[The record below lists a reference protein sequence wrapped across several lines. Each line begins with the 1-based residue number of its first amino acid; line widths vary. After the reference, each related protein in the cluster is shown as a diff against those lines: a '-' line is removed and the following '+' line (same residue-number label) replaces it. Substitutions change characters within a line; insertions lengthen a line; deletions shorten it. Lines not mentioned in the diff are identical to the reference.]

1 MNETAPA
8 KGHRRIVRSRGVVIK
23 LDRKATSPDPDDQD
37 QVRDWLQTMPRPWA
51 VDLYAG
57 AGGLSLGLSQAGFS
71 VVAAADQDL
80 RSIETHA
87 HNMGGLAWVGDLGD
101 PEEFLA
107 QLASWG
113 INDVDLVA
121 GGPPCQPFSHAGNP
135 KIANLVRSGARRGKD
150 GRASLWRSFLK
161 VIDHLDAKAVLIE
174 NVPGFASIQSGHTLT
189 TLLSELEERGYWTD
203 VRVLQSWQYGV
214 PQLRKRLFVVGLR
227 KGHLF
232 QWPSP
237 SESKTTV
244 RQAIGDLPVVEGG
257 QRVENLPYDEAKA
270 LSEFAQ
276 RMRKALDESEL
287 RIIRDHIT
295 RFVRE
300 DDAEIF
306 AGMKPGQT
314 YRDVP
319 EHLRRY
325 RADIFTDKYN
335 RLTWDGLSRTIT
347 AHLAKDGYWY
357 IHPQQNR
364 TLSIREAA
372 RIQTFPDSFRFAG
385 SPSNRYQQIGNAVPP
400 LLAESVGVSLHQAL
414 EAGVVR
420 DSEPRYSGTS
430 VREQLMR
437 WHRRWQ
443 RTFDWRRESN
453 PWHILLAEICLRRT
467 RANQVADYF
476 PSLRSV
482 ASTPGDV
489 LKHQED
495 VREVL
500 SHLGILSRA
509 DDLIKLASR
518 LIEDYGG
525 AVPES
530 YGDLKNLPGVGDYI
544 ASAVLCFAFHQPTTL
559 IDANTKRIARR
570 FSGRQRMAP
579 WEQRLMLHRLA
590 QPGVADADWNYALLD
605 LGALVCRPNRPNC
618 EVCPINS
625 NCSTGRVSRTE
636 GLKI

>member
-1 MNETAPA
+1 MATSAR
-8 KGHRRIVRSRGVVIK
+8 RRIVHSRGVSIE
-23 LDRKATSPDPDDQD
+23 LNRRSGTPDPSDQA
-37 QVRDWLQTMPRPWA
+37 QVREWLETVPRPWA
-51 VDLYAG
+51 IDLFAG

-71 VVAAADQDL
+71 VVAAADRDS
-80 RSIETHA
+80 RSLETHS
-87 HNMGGLAWVGDLGD
+87 HNIGGLAWSGDLTN
-101 PEEFLA
+101 PEEFIS
-107 QLASWG
+107 QLTCWG
-113 INDVDLVA
+113 MGNVDLVA
-121 GGPPCQPFSHAGNP
+121 GGPPCQPFSHAGTP
-135 KIANLVRSGARRGKD
+135 KIANLVKKGARPSKD
-150 GRASLWRSFLK
+150 SRANLWGSFLT

-203 VRVLQSWQYGV
+203 VRVLQSWHYGV

-227 KGHLF
+227 EGHLF

-237 SESKTTV
+237 SESKPTV

-257 QRVENLPYDEAKA
+257 QRVETLPYESKA
-270 LSEFAQ
+270 LSRFAR

-287 RIIRDHIT
+287 RIIRDHVT
-295 RFVRE
+295 RFVRD

-314 YRDVP
+314 YKDVP
-319 EHLRRY
+319 DHLRRY
-325 RADIFTDKYN
+325 RSDVFSDKYN
-335 RLTWDGLSRTIT
+335 RLTWEGLSRTIT
-347 AHLAKDGYWY
+347 AHIAKDGYWY
-357 IHPQQNR
+357 IHPDQDR

-400 LLAESVGVSLHQAL
+400 LLAENVGVSLHRAL
-414 EAGVVR
+414 ETKVVR
-420 DSEPRYSGTS
+420 DSDPKYSGTS
-430 VREQLMR
+430 VREQLMG
-437 WHRRWQ
+437 WHRKSK
-443 RTFDWRRESN
+443 RTFVWRCESN

-467 RANQVADYF
+467 QAKQVADNL
-476 PSLRSV
+476 PSLISV
-482 ASTPGDV
+482 APTPSD
-489 LKHQED
+489 LLQHQEEA
-495 VREVL
+495 RRVL
-500 SHLGILSRA
+500 SHLGILGRA

-518 LIEDYGG
+518 LIEEYDG

-559 IDANTKRIARR
+559 IDTNTKRIVRR
-570 FSGRQRMAP
+570 LSGRQKMAP

-605 LGALVCRPNRPNC
+605 LGAKVCKPNRPNC

-636 GLKI
+636 GLTTHTVSG